1 MAESKKTQSYS
12 TQVSGF
18 WNTTHE
24 LRDADGLVGRLEF
37 RRNGLGLIASGTYRP
52 EKGEVLVLRRDPGIL
67 RSQFS
72 LWTEEREW
80 LGSALRWSFVGR
92 EINIST
98 GSKPLRLVPLAGF
111 RRGWRLIAPKS
122 GEIARCTA
130 RPFSRGCEIAVH
142 RRIDFEQVLF
152 AYFLSSQL
160 LTESL
165 WPGPAEQN
173 SNSAVAA
180 TS

>member
-1 MAESKKTQSYS
+1 MAERNTSQSFS
-12 TQVSGF
+12 TRVSGF
-18 WNTTHE
+18 WSTTHE
-24 LRDADGLVGRLEF
+24 LRDPEGVVGKLEF
-37 RRNGLGLIASGTYRP
+37 RRNALGLVVSGTYRP

-111 RRGWRLIAPKS
+111 RRGWRLLAPKS
-122 GEIARCTA
+122 GEIARCAA
-130 RPFSRGCEIAVH
+130 RPFSRGCEITVH

-152 AYFLSSQL
+152 AYFLSAHL
-160 LTESL
+160 LAESL
-165 WPGPAEQN
+165 WPGPAEQ
-173 SNSAVAA
+173 SSGSTVPA